1 MGQKEADKHRISP
14 EEVERFL
21 ADREKIRRIIGSI
34 GGKPTRHERIIN
46 IIFFIVV
53 GVLFIIALLP
63 VHISKF
69 LTIEIAVLLV
79 SFKLLYFMYNEA
91 KLNHF
96 EFWMLS
102 TMEWRLNEIGKS
114 LSAINKSTREIAEL
128 LGTQREKE
136 QSK

>member
-1 MGQKEADKHRISP
+1 MDHKEPKKHKLSA
-14 EEVERFL
+14 EEIERFL
-21 ADREKIRRIIGSI
+21 EDREKVRKLVGSI

-53 GVLFIIALLP
+53 AAIFIVALMP

-79 SFKLLYFMYNEA
+79 SFKLIYFMHNEA

-102 TMEWRLNEIGKS
+102 TMEWRINEIGRS
-114 LSAINKSTREIAEL
+114 LSEVSKHLKELAEIMA
-128 LGTQREKE
+128 KE
-136 QSK
+136 ESKKDSK

>member
-1 MGQKEADKHRISP
+1 MGKKETAKQKISP

-21 ADREKIRRIIGSI
+21 RDREKVRKIVGSI

-53 GVLFIIALLP
+53 GVVFIIALLP

-79 SFKLLYFMYNEA
+79 SFKLIYFMHNEA

-102 TMEWRLNEIGKS
+102 TMEWRINEIGRS
-114 LSAINKSTREIAEL
+114 LSEVSKHLKEIAEL
-128 LGTQREKE
+128 VAREETAKR
-136 QSK
+136 SK

>member
-1 MGQKEADKHRISP
+1 MAKRETDDHRISA

-21 ADREKIRRIIGSI
+21 QDREKVRKIVGSI

-53 GVLFIIALLP
+53 GVVFIIALLP
-63 VHISKF
+63 FHISKF

-79 SFKLLYFMYNEA
+79 SFKLIYFMHNEA

-102 TMEWRLNEIGKS
+102 TMEWRINEIGKS
-114 LSAINKSTREIAEL
+114 LVEISKHMKEIAEIV
-128 LGTQREKE
+128 EKE
-136 QSK
+136 GRKEHAE